1 MQISGP
7 TQQPVEEE
15 LDVLQ
20 RLLPLDGACVLELG
34 CGAADKTRQLAEKSG
49 VAKIVAAEV
58 DEHAH
63 AKNLQI
69 TDLDKVEFVAFGA
82 EEIDAPDDTFDIVL
96 MFKSLHHVPLELLD
110 QSFAEI
116 WRVLKP
122 NGLLYISEPVF
133 AGDFNEVVRLFHD
146 ESIVRQAAFDATKRS
161 VKRPEWTLKEEYFF
175 KNVVRLEAFAQF
187 ERGIMQA
194 TFMDHQLEPDLHAQ
208 VKAKFE
214 SYAGPNGYIF
224 EVPNRVDLLQK
235 VA

>member
-1 MQISGP
+1 MHITGP
-7 TQQPVEEE
+7 TQQPVEDE

-20 RLLPLDGACVLELG
+20 RLLPLEGACVLELG
-34 CGAADKTRQLAEKSG
+34 CGAADKTRQIAEKTG

-58 DEHAH
+58 DEVAH

-69 TDLDKVEFVAFGA
+69 TDLDKVDFVAFGA
-82 EEIDAPDDTFDIVL
+82 ENIDAPDASFDIVL
-96 MFKSLHHVPLELLD
+96 MFKSLHHVPLELMD
-110 QSFAEI
+110 KSFAEI
-116 WRVLKP
+116 CRVLKP

-146 ESIVRQAAFDATKRS
+146 ESAVRQAAFEATKRS
-161 VKRPEWTLKEEYFF
+161 VERPEWRLKEEYFF

-194 TFMDHQLEPDLHAQ
+194 TFMDHQLDPDLHAK

-214 SYAGPNGYIF
+214 SYAGPDGYIF

-235 VA
+235 VT